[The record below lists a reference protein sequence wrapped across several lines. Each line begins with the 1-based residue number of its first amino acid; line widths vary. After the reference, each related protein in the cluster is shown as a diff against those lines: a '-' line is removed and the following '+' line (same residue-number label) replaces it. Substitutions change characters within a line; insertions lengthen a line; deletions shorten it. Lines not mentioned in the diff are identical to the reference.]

1 MCWRGI
7 EQGVAA
13 DEPARFRLF
22 TGATV
27 ITFYLSLSYYNPEY
41 DTICYFNVQS
51 KADMSQLNL
60 PHEPTTKTWKTAH
73 RMQNGLA
80 VWFWLTQIAPEK
92 GD

>member
-7 EQGVAA
+7 EQGAAA

-51 KADMSQLNL
+51 KADES
-60 PHEPTTKTWKTAH
+60 A
-73 RMQNGLA
+73 
-80 VWFWLTQIAPEK
+80 
-92 GD
+92 

>member
-1 MCWRGI
+1 MCWRGT
-7 EQGVAA
+7 EQGAAA

-27 ITFYLSLSYYNPEY
+27 ITFYLSLSYY
-41 DTICYFNVQS
+41 
-51 KADMSQLNL
+51 
-60 PHEPTTKTWKTAH
+60 
-73 RMQNGLA
+73 GLA